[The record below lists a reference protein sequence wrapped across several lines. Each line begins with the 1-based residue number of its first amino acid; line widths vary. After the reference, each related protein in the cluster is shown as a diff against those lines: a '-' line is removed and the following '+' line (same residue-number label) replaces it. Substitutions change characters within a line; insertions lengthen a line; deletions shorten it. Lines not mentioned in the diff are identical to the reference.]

1 MTILIFHFFP
11 LDDDSMLYSMTKLAA
26 KESDSKK
33 TPKKKEDPKAKPEPI
48 KKEHKSPKTAPIGGS
63 SAPKNPPNNKPS
75 SGTNSKTSTKEVPN
89 KKKDSDLKSM
99 FRLAIELRY
108 EKSVK

>member
-1 MTILIFHFFP
+1 LKIQLSTNIISKGYHTYLTILIFHFFP

-48 KKEHKSPKTAPIGGS
+48 KKEHKSPKPRPSEAPQHPKTPLTTSPALAPTARH
-63 SAPKNPPNNKPS
+63 PPRKCRIRRR
-75 SGTNSKTSTKEVPN
+75 TRT
-89 KKKDSDLKSM
+89 
-99 FRLAIELRY
+99 
-108 EKSVK
+108 